1 MTQDDLDREY
11 RIDVELLKLKYAKT
25 PAERRAAFDAMKAEI
40 AARSP
45 ARVAEIEA
53 AKGLR

>member
-1 MTQDDLDREY
+1 MTPEDLDREY
-11 RIDVELLKLKYAKT
+11 RIDIELLKLKYAKT
-25 PAERRAAFDAMKAEI
+25 PAERGAAFDAMKAEI

-45 ARVAEIEA
+45 ARVAEMEA